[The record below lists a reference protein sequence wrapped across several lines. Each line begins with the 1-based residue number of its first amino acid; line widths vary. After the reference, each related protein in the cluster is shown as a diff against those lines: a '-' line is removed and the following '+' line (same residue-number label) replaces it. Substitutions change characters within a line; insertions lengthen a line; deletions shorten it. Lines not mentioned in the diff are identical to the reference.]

1 MVVKRRIETRGEF
14 RQHDLLIRSASLN
27 DAVAIAA
34 IYDPIVKGTSISL
47 EDDPPSAVEIARRIE
62 ALLPTMPYL
71 VAERGGEVIGNAY
84 ASRHRDRSGYRFA
97 VDVTVYVDESV
108 RRAGTGR
115 LLYGHLLA
123 NLLERKLDRA
133 YAGIALPNVGS
144 VGLHEALGFQ
154 HLSLIHI

>member
-97 VDVTVYVDESV
+97 VDVTVY
-108 RRAGTGR
+108 
-115 LLYGHLLA
+115 
-123 NLLERKLDRA
+123 
-133 YAGIALPNVGS
+133 
-144 VGLHEALGFQ
+144 
-154 HLSLIHI
+154 